1 LGRKRQQRR
10 GLKLF
15 RIAKRSD
22 ISKKSSI
29 AIRGTSIILALFVS
43 ALFIMVLSLNPLE
56 VYKSMIDGAFG
67 NNYRFMETLRKSIP
81 LCITALGI
89 AVAFKM
95 KFWNI
100 GAEGQIMMGACFATY
115 FALFHSTLPKPIL
128 LTIMVI
134 AGMIGGCI
142 WALIPA
148 LFKAKWGTNETIVTL
163 MMNYVAIKFITY
175 LQYEPWKDP
184 NAMGFPKIASFAD
197 NAILPDLFGLHIGWV
212 FAIILVVVIYLFMN
226 RTKIGFETSVL
237 GESEKTAIYAGMNT
251 KKIIVVAMLLSGGL
265 AGLSGM
271 IQASAVSNTLSV
283 SMAVGTGYTAII
295 VAYLSGLSA
304 PIILVVSILFAALLE
319 GGSFI
324 QTAYGIPESAALI
337 LQSMILFFVLGSEFF
352 IRYKIV
358 KNNNSAA
365 PKINKTEVKGLATAK
380 EVK

>member
-1 LGRKRQQRR
+1 M
-10 GLKLF
+10 F
-15 RIAKRSD
+15 RIIKRTE
-22 ISKKSSI
+22 ISKKNSV
-29 AIRGTSIILALFVS
+29 AIRGVSIVLALIVS
-43 ALFIMVLSLNPLE
+43 GLFIMVLSLNPLE

-67 NNYRFMETLRKSIP
+67 NDYRVFETLRKAIP

-95 KFWNI
+95 QFWNI
-100 GAEGQIMMGACFATY
+100 GAEGQLMMGACFATY
-115 FALFHSTLPKPIL
+115 FALFHSAMPKPLL
-128 LTIMVI
+128 LTVMII
-134 AGMIGGCI
+134 AGMAGGCI

-163 MMNYVAIKFITY
+163 MMNYVAIKFITF
-175 LQYEPWKDP
+175 LQYGPWKDP
-184 NAMGFPKIASFAD
+184 NALGFPKIASFPK
-197 NAILPDLFGLHIGWV
+197 NAILPDFLGLHIGWV
-212 FAIILVVVIYLFMN
+212 FAVILVVLIYMFMKH
-226 RTKIGFETSVL
+226 TKIGFETAVL
-237 GESEKTAIYAGMNT
+237 GESEKTAIYAGMNI
-251 KKIIVVAMLLSGGL
+251 KKIIIIAMLLGGGL

-295 VAYLSGLSA
+295 VAWLSGLSA
-304 PIILVVSILFAALLE
+304 PIIAVVSILFAALLE

-352 IRYKIV
+352 VRYKLV
-358 KNNNSAA
+358 RKNNTASPDVSKAKA
-365 PKINKTEVKGLATAK
+365 QGLATAK